1 MKKIK
6 THFRQKKDNTKQQ
19 EARRR
24 VPPLRPGPALRSR
37 ARRGRVFEIHAGAP
51 RVPHHPHLGRREF
64 FLNFFCQVLLF
75 SLEERERER
84 EGERKLTLFPPP
96 TPPHHHH
103 HPPPPPQDQLLY
115 GCNVLNL
122 GNSKIIS
129 VHAGTARQIVRDPR
143 FRGDVQVVDFS
154 PITSMYG
161 AVHCS
166 SQVVKRTPASAAM

>member
-1 MKKIK
+1 LSS
-6 THFRQKKDNTKQQ
+6 F
-19 EARRR
+19 
-24 VPPLRPGPALRSR
+24 V
-37 ARRGRVFEIHAGAP
+37 VFW
-51 RVPHHPHLGRREF
+51 R
-64 FLNFFCQVLLF
+64 
-75 SLEERERER
+75 RERER

>member
-1 MKKIK
+1 LSS
-6 THFRQKKDNTKQQ
+6 F
-19 EARRR
+19 
-24 VPPLRPGPALRSR
+24 V
-37 ARRGRVFEIHAGAP
+37 VFW
-51 RVPHHPHLGRREF
+51 R
-64 FLNFFCQVLLF
+64 
-75 SLEERERER
+75 RERER

-96 TPPHHHH
+96 TPPPHPP
-103 HPPPPPQDQLLY
+103 HPPPPPQDQHH
-115 GCNVLNL
+115 NRSKHHTQ

>member
-1 MKKIK
+1 LSSFVVF
-6 THFRQKKDNTKQQ
+6 FR
-19 EARRR
+19 
-24 VPPLRPGPALRSR
+24 
-37 ARRGRVFEIHAGAP
+37 
-51 RVPHHPHLGRREF
+51 
-64 FLNFFCQVLLF
+64 
-75 SLEERERER
+75 RERER

-96 TPPHHHH
+96 TPPHHH